1 MKESDPLLVGQK
13 VHRQKSDK
21 ESMRDM
27 HTGTSISQADKPY
40 LTVCPKDTMK

>member
-1 MKESDPLLVGQK
+1 MKESDSLFAGQK

-40 LTVCPKDTMK
+40 LTVCPKDIMK